1 MERTVLTES
10 TRLSLLRVLL
20 ADEDGA
26 RASADRL
33 SHSNG
38 WSAAFKTAEAWSVAP
53 QLAERVRQLVLQPP
67 PAEWQ
72 EFKQVVIASYARSA
86 SRASRGIA
94 AIRQL
99 ENCGVSTVAFKG
111 LASMARLYTPPAN
124 RTIKDADVL
133 IEKSNLSTAIECLG
147 SIGLVPLEGH
157 NPETLD
163 RFMDDS
169 PGFSGNRAIV
179 LYGPDDFEIDLHW
192 GVGLA
197 GLNPDALLQRSSA
210 VTLFARSVPVVDAG
224 DGMILTARHAIR
236 ENLSIDTMCR
246 DLFDI
251 RQSCA
256 FMASHGQLV
265 TALERATIVN
275 NLVPLL
281 ALIEILGALD
291 ATNRD
296 AMTASKVLTGIAD
309 PDQLKAAAQL
319 RTLFFQQVTAGPI
332 GKDLLYLFHSRPARQ
347 ILSGVF
353 ANWREYRSV
362 MRSMEQKLEGE
373 EIPIGRRLWQ
383 LALAVRSTGPAHLRS
398 IRTLA
403 RFKYGT

>member
-1 MERTVLTES
+1 
-10 TRLSLLRVLL
+10 
-20 ADEDGA
+20 
-26 RASADRL
+26 
-33 SHSNG
+33 
-38 WSAAFKTAEAWSVAP
+38 
-53 QLAERVRQLVLQPP
+53 
-67 PAEWQ
+67 
-72 EFKQVVIASYARSA
+72 
-86 SRASRGIA
+86 
-94 AIRQL
+94 
-99 ENCGVSTVAFKG
+99 
-111 LASMARLYTPPAN
+111 MARLYTPPAN

-197 GLNPDALLQRSSA
+197 GLNPDALLQRSSV

-281 ALIEILGALD
+281 ALIEILGALTQPT
-291 ATNRD
+291 AT
-296 AMTASKVLTGIAD
+296 S
-309 PDQLKAAAQL
+309 
-319 RTLFFQQVTAGPI
+319 
-332 GKDLLYLFHSRPARQ
+332 
-347 ILSGVF
+347 
-353 ANWREYRSV
+353 
-362 MRSMEQKLEGE
+362 
-373 EIPIGRRLWQ
+373 
-383 LALAVRSTGPAHLRS
+383 
-398 IRTLA
+398 
-403 RFKYGT
+403 